1 MPPPRPRLW
10 LLIAALAAASLMALL
25 VPRPAGAAPSPRDHR
40 WRWPVS
46 GAVVGRFAYARS
58 APFMGGARRGIDI
71 AAAPG
76 AAVRSACR
84 GRVSFAGA
92 VPGGRGL
99 GVTVRCGA
107 LVATHLGLA
116 RLVVRRGVRVAAG
129 TRLGTVGAEGRVRLG
144 ARRAADRFGYVDPLA
159 LLRDDRP
166 PRDPALPVGRGPR
179 IPGAPLPAARPA
191 PLGRAPRAPTGRR
204 VPLSAHARG
213 ANAPGARRAPLDR
226 PRPAGPPL
234 AREPR
239 PAAGPSDPAVPA
251 GAWAGL
257 VLLAAGV
264 PLGGLV
270 RRRRARRVATA
281 PARSAAVG
289 R

>member
-1 MPPPRPRLW
+1 MPPPRTRV
-10 LLIAALAAASLMALL
+10 LLLALAAFAAASLFALL
-25 VPRPAGAAPSPRDHR
+25 VPRPAGAAPSLRDHR
-40 WRWPVS
+40 WRWPVE

-58 APFMGGARRGIDI
+58 APFTAGARRGIDI

-116 RLVVRRGVRVAAG
+116 RLVVRRGRRVAAG
-129 TRLGTVGAEGRVRLG
+129 TRLGAAGPAGTIRLG
-144 ARRAADRFGYVDPLA
+144 ARRSDDRFGYVDPLA
-159 LLRDDRP
+159 LLRGDGP
-166 PRDPALPVGRGPR
+166 PDGPAMPGPASRRGPR
-179 IPGAPLPAARPA
+179 PSARPA
-191 PLGRAPRAPTGRR
+191 PLGRAP
-204 VPLSAHARG
+204 L
-213 ANAPGARRAPLDR
+213 RRAPASPPARVPHAPVTIAPR
-226 PRPAGPPL
+226 PRPAAHDG
-234 AREPR
+234 RG
-239 PAAGPSDPAVPA
+239 AAIPA

-257 VLLAAGV
+257 IVLAARV
-264 PLGGLV
+264 PLGGRV
-270 RRRRARRVATA
+270 RRRRTRAVRAAAT
-281 PARSAAVG
+281 STAVG